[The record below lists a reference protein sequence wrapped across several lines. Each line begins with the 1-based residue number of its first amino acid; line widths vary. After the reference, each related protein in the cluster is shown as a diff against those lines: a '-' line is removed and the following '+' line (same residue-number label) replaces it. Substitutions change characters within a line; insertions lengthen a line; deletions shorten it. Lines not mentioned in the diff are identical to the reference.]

1 MKVELLLKNGRVID
15 PSMGLTGMYDIV
27 ITNGSITGI
36 FQQGQSPADDQVERV
51 LDVNGCIVIP
61 GLIDLHTHVFEE
73 ETTLGIM
80 ADRVGVQQGVTTVV
94 DAGSAGAH
102 TFALFLEKSVKPAT
116 TQVLAFLNIAGDG
129 LCGGLSELADLSR
142 LAPAESA
149 KIIKRFPL
157 IRGIK
162 VRMSASV
169 VKNSGIQPLKIAKEL
184 ANEVKLPLM
193 VHIGNAPPALPEILE
208 LLEEGDVVTH
218 AFHGKKGGIL
228 DSSGALI
235 PAVTSALQRGVL
247 LDVGHGTSSF
257 CFDTFRQA
265 IREGVV
271 PFSISTDIYQQ
282 NIEGPVHS
290 LVTTMNKCVA
300 AGLPLEKV
308 IEATTVAPAKVL
320 GLSHEI
326 GTLRQGTIADV
337 TILKIANTPST
348 LTDSEKNQIQSDT
361 TLQPQYTIKAGKVMK
376 CL

>member
-1 MKVELLLKNGRVID
+1 MKVDLLLKNGRVID
-15 PSMGLTGMYDIV
+15 PSIGLAGMYDIA
-27 ITNGSITGI
+27 ITNGNISGI
-36 FQQGQSPADDQVERV
+36 FQQGQSPTDDQAERV
-51 LDVNGCIVIP
+51 LDVNGCIVTP

-73 ETTLGIM
+73 ETTLGVL

-94 DAGSAGAH
+94 DAGSAGSD
-102 TFALFLEKSVKPAT
+102 TFELFHEKSVKPAS

-129 LCGGLSELADLSR
+129 LCRGLSELADLSR
-142 LAPAESA
+142 LAPGESA

-184 ANEVKLPLM
+184 ANEVNLPLM

-228 DSSGALI
+228 DSSGRLI
-235 PAVTSALQRGVL
+235 PAVTSAIQRGVL

-257 CFDTFRQA
+257 CFDTLRQA
-265 IREGVV
+265 IREGVL

-290 LVTTMNKCVA
+290 LATTMNKCVA
-300 AGLPLEKV
+300 VGVPLEKV

-337 TILKIANTPST
+337 TIIKIANTPST
-348 LTDSEKNQIQSDT
+348 LTDSEKNQIQTDS